1 MSAMREITS
10 VERGWLGGTLI
21 YLATPYTLTRIGF
34 DAAADE
40 AARIAA
46 RLALATNA
54 AVFSPIVHGHV
65 ICRAGSL
72 DPVKDSVAWAKLNA
86 RMVMA
91 SDVLVIAHMDGWEES
106 EGIADE
112 IGGFLRAHKPIFDL
126 VDVRH
131 IKMVRR
137 KLERPW
143 RDRLDGKSDGEV
155 HADHATW
162 FSGARAS

>member
-1 MSAMREITS
+1 MSQTREITS
-10 VERGWLGGTLI
+10 VEREWLGGTLI
-21 YLATPYTLTRIGF
+21 YLATPYTRTRIGF

-72 DPVKDSVAWAKLNA
+72 DPVKDSVAWAKLNT

-126 VDVRH
+126 VDVKH

-137 KLERPW
+137 KLERPR
-143 RDRLDGKSDGEV
+143 RDRVDGRPDDEIIRE
-155 HADHATW
+155 HAEW
-162 FSGARAS
+162 FHGARA

>member
-1 MSAMREITS
+1 MKPTREITA
-10 VERGWLGGTLI
+10 VEREWMGGTLI
-21 YLATPYTLTRIGF
+21 YLATPYTRTAIGF

-40 AARIAA
+40 AARVAA

-86 RMVMA
+86 RMVSV
-91 SDVLVIAHMDGWEES
+91 SDVLVIAHMDGWDVS

-112 IGGFLRAHKPIFDL
+112 LGAFRRAHKPIFDL
-126 VDVRH
+126 VDVEH
-131 IKMVRR
+131 IKMERR
-137 KLERPW
+137 QLERPV
-143 RDRLDGKSDGEV
+143 RDRFEDKTAGDLRRDLDQ
-155 HADHATW
+155 W
-162 FSGARAS
+162 RASPSAG

>member
-1 MSAMREITS
+1 MKPTREITA
-10 VERGWLGGTLI
+10 VEREWMGGTLI
-21 YLATPYTLTRIGF
+21 YLATPYTRTAIGF

-40 AARIAA
+40 AARVAA

-86 RMVMA
+86 RMVSV
-91 SDVLVIAHMDGWEES
+91 SDVLVIAHMDGWDES

-126 VDVRH
+126 VDVKN
-131 IKMVRR
+131 IKMIRR
-137 KLERPW
+137 PLERPV
-143 RDRLDGKSDGEV
+143 RARTDDRPEEEIIR
-155 HADHATW
+155 DHAEW
-162 FSGARAS
+162 FQGARA